1 MLGCCLYPVVL
12 GGQRT
17 TLDEFCRMVARL
29 VDELG
34 GQHVALGSDCT
45 RNRGEDYVGWLRN
58 GRWRPPQPEPATWPE
73 GPQWFGGPEDFP
85 RLTDGLSATGLD
97 EETIRGVLGENWLRL
112 FDNVF
117 TGRSA
122 R

>member
-1 MLGCCLYPVVL
+1 
-12 GGQRT
+12 
-17 TLDEFCRMVARL
+17 MVARL